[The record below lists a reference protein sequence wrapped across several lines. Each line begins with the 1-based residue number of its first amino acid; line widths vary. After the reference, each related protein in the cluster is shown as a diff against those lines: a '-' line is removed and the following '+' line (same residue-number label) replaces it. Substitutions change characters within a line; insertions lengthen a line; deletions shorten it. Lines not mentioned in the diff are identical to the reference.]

1 MAVASYA
8 YGTSELVA
16 GYTPRYANASGDYDA
31 TTNPTQA
38 RVEGMINRVSSIIN
52 AYLSDMGFTVP
63 LTSTQGVNVM
73 TELVI
78 EYVTE
83 LIEGVRG
90 SGRFAPGSKQIG
102 GRSKWTIISDE
113 VYNFLDTISTGLES
127 MGESKTDST
136 IAGLSYRGSD
146 ERGNDTVPLFQRSGF
161 GNTITDWD
169 SD

>member
-8 YGTSELVA
+8 YGTSALVA
-16 GYTPRYANASGDYDA
+16 GYTPRYAASSGDFDA

-52 AYLSDMGFTVP
+52 AYLSDFGFTTP
-63 LTSTQGVNVM
+63 LTSAEGVNVV

-83 LIEGVRG
+83 LVEGVRQ

-102 GRSKWTIISDE
+102 GRSKWTIIDAE
-113 VYNFLDTISTGLES
+113 VYAFLERMATGLEK
-127 MGESKTDST
+127 MGESKTDQT
-136 IAGLSYRGSD
+136 IAGIDYRDSD
-146 ERGNDTVPLFQRSGF
+146 ERGDATAPLFQRAGF
-161 GNTITDWD
+161 GETFTDWD

>member
-1 MAVASYA
+1 MAVANYA

-16 GYTPRYANASGDYDA
+16 GYTPRYAATSGDFD
-31 TTNPTQA
+31 TSTNPTQS

-73 TELVI
+73 TELVV
-78 EYVTE
+78 EYTTE
-83 LIEGVRG
+83 LVEGVRG

-113 VYNFLDTISTGLES
+113 VYSFLDTISTGLEG

-136 IAGLSYRGSD
+136 IAGLSYRSTD
-146 ERGNDTVPLFQRSGF
+146 ERGNDTFPLFQRSGF
-161 GNTITDWD
+161 GNTDTNWDTD
-169 SD
+169 

>member
-1 MAVASYA
+1 MTVASYA
-8 YGTSELVA
+8 YGTSADVA
-16 GYTPRYANASGDYDA
+16 GYTPRYAATSGDFDT
-31 TTNPTQA
+31 TTNPTKS

-52 AYLSDMGFTVP
+52 AYLSDMGFSVP
-63 LTSTQGVNVM
+63 LTSTQGVNIM

-102 GRSKWTIISDE
+102 GRSKWTLVSDE
-113 VYNFLDTISTGLES
+113 IYNFIDTISTGLEG
-127 MGESKTDST
+127 MGETKTDST

-146 ERGNDTVPLFQRSGF
+146 ERGNGTAPMFQRSGF
-161 GNTITDWD
+161 GNTVTDWD